1 MNIQNMRYFSYDE
14 YKTDPSVDPYVETV
28 SEEDV
33 RKTYYPYW
41 YERMCNKFGKEHVD
55 ANYCFEDCLDD
66 WVVTNWAWEVKE

>member
-1 MNIQNMRYFSYDE
+1 MRYFSYDE

-33 RKTYYPYW
+33 RKTYYPYL